1 MNIKSK
7 KLVLITGA
15 SRGIGEEILKKFI
28 SKNKYIIVFTYK
40 TKKTFIKKENIIGIK
55 CDFEK
60 IKDIDNLIA
69 KIKKKFNQLPDIY
82 VGNAGISQIKSFD
95 KIKLPDL
102 KKIFDINFFSNFYL
116 TQKIIPNMI
125 KNKFGKI
132 IFISSIG
139 GQWGGINQ
147 VHYAASKAALIN
159 LSKSLSKLYSKF
171 GILSNCVAVG
181 LVKTDMSK
189 NEIIINKNIKL
200 NIPINRFGTKKEIAE
215 TVYFLS
221 SNKSTYITGQTINL
235 NGGMLG

>member
-1 MNIKSK
+1 MKIKSK

-28 SKNKYIIVFTYK
+28 LKNKYIIVFTYK
-40 TKKTFIKKENIIGIK
+40 TKKIFIKKENIIGIR
-55 CDFEK
+55 CDLGK
-60 IKDIDNLIA
+60 IKDIDNLIT
-69 KIKKKFNQLPDIY
+69 KIKKKFNKLPDIY

-95 KIKLPDL
+95 KIRFSDL

-139 GQWGGINQ
+139 GQWGGVNQ

-189 NEIIINKNIKL
+189 NEIIINKNVKL
-200 NIPINRFGTKKEIAE
+200 HIPMNRYGTKKEIAE